1 MRRPPHP
8 KEQETVRSMTNLDQ
22 FRSVYRV
29 RKEEGLQKVE
39 GANDGISRPSTALKG
54 EGLPDRTA

>member
-8 KEQETVRSMTNLDQ
+8 KEQETVMSMTNL
-22 FRSVYRV
+22 RSVYRV
-29 RKEEGLQKVE
+29 RKEEGLQDVE
-39 GANDGISRPSTALKG
+39 GADDGLSRPSAALKG